1 VGYKRDSHT
10 RSRRGHKNG
19 NFLPIDLRTRY
30 VLAYLPGDEPGIKCG
45 SSRCC
50 PVEPWIHLLLQAFS
64 HLLCQA
70 YSHRMRQARRRL
82 LGSSHRMR
90 QAHIHLLCSA
100 IGCAK
105 PTSMYQL
112 TAIECVKLTVTTIC
126 WANFLSSQPSDAL
139 SSSHRMRQ
147 ISKPSGG
154 RSNLMRQAHI
164 RAPGYQLTAI
174 ECVKL
179 TAICWANFLGCLP
192 SDGRCAKLI
201 ASDAPNF

>member
-1 VGYKRDSHT
+1 MIPEFSLHSVRSQTTDMRELFVSLLKYWVTSVTSHT

-50 PVEPWIHLLLQAFS
+50 PVEPWSHLLLQAFS
-64 HLLCQA
+64 CLRCQA
-70 YSHRMRQARRRL
+70 YRHRVRQVHRRL
-82 LGSSHRMR
+82 LS
-90 QAHIHLLCSA
+90 SA

-105 PTSMYQL
+105 PTSVY
-112 TAIECVKLTVTTIC
+112 E
-126 WANFLSSQPSDAL
+126 
-139 SSSHRMRQ
+139 
-147 ISKPSGG
+147 
-154 RSNLMRQAHI
+154 
-164 RAPGYQLTAI
+164 LTAI